1 MLRGIRLA
9 AWPTSWR
16 RRPARDQAR
25 SRRRICGA
33 AILRSVPVVQQLMEY
48 AQNERHGASISELLG
63 TGIDQVLEA
72 DPDRRV
78 FIFGYSLGNL
88 VALDFLFPRASLH
101 MPNDARLQKAV
112 AGFISAGCPTD
123 FVRLYV
129 PRYLCDR
136 TKRVDNL
143 AWRNIFIA
151 ADVFASNFVEGNDL
165 AVPSPCNTPGPDGCD
180 VRPDVSIRYTDEKLT
195 LLNVWGRKGFLSHRR
210 APRRPRR
217 RRAG

>member
-101 MPNDARLQKAV
+101 MPNDARQPA
-112 AGFISAGCPTD
+112 APRISSVSMFLAT
-123 FVRLYV
+123 FVIV
-129 PRYLCDR
+129 
-136 TKRVDNL
+136 
-143 AWRNIFIA
+143 RNGSIILHGGTSSSRQTF
-151 ADVFASNFVEGNDL
+151 S
-165 AVPSPCNTPGPDGCD
+165 
-180 VRPDVSIRYTDEKLT
+180 RPILSRAMTWPYPLPAT
-195 LLNVWGRKGFLSHRR
+195 LLAPTVATFGRTFQSVIQMRSSR
-210 APRRPRR
+210 C
-217 RRAG
+217 